1 MRKAL
6 GQWEVVMALCS
17 LFHWSSGGITTI
29 TCSGWVRVDPAP
41 VFEMGLNVSIICQST
56 LRNCQPRKFYLY
68 KYSQGGQD
76 RLRMAKI
83 NQTVARLQLS
93 AFREPRAHVICRA
106 DCLRHSGERLIC
118 GTDIASGYPPS
129 VPTNLTCLIYEYSGN
144 MTCTWDTGSPTYLD
158 TKYTVHVKSLQTGQ
172 EQLYLTSR
180 HISISTNTLHSGKTY
195 SVWVQAA
202 NALGVQESEHLQLN
216 LDDIVIP
223 TLPVITGAED
233 RNTSVPTTVIH
244 WRIQTSMDGVFCEM
258 RHKATARPSWN
269 VTELGASLARMGRV
283 EYHLQPGTAYVFQ
296 ARCRRTGSE
305 YGQEWSE
312 PFVHRTPEAAP
323 QVSLEP
329 FQDEPGHIVSPSA
342 FIFKDHLV
350 SGKRNPTTGLLSG
363 MVLGITVLSTLFLTV
378 IFKQSL
384 RLRIKRRL
392 LLFLPNWLHEDIPNV
407 RNSCAMKTLEEI
419 SEFMMNDSS
428 EPFLDPD
435 PEIMEVEETN
445 LHKAFQHRPSKME
458 STRGSE
464 AIGEHPQTS
473 PPVDITVSYLPDPNT
488 GYRPQVSSLLPVEN
502 PPCEISDL
510 RVSSLEPHVSS
521 LGLGKNVVIRNCPSP
536 VFSGS
541 GTNAGR
547 NFFSLEETRLILDHG
562 ESSLTEDPNESEVE
576 VMMTLE
582 KQASWESLPEQTLL
596 PDDLVSCLRT
606 TGEEE
611 SPDVHP
617 YFPQRFGRPF
627 P

>member
-6 GQWEVVMALCS
+6 GQWEVMIALCN
-17 LFHWSSGGITTI
+17 LFHWSSGGITTVI
-29 TCSGWVRVDPAP
+29 CSGWVLVEPAP

-56 LRNCQPRKFYLY
+56 LRTCQPSKFYLY
-68 KYSQGGQD
+68 KYSKGGQD
-76 RLRMAKI
+76 KLRMAKV

-93 AFREPRAHVICRA
+93 DFREPRAHLICRV
-106 DCLRHSGERLIC
+106 DCLRHRGERLVC
-118 GTDIASGYPPS
+118 GADISSGYPPS
-129 VPTNLTCLIYEYSGN
+129 VPANLTCLIYEHSGN
-144 MTCTWDTGSPTYLD
+144 MMCTWDTGSPTYLD
-158 TKYTVHVKSLQTGQ
+158 TKHTVHVKSLQTGQ
-172 EQLYLTSR
+172 EQLYHLTSR
-180 HISISTNTLHSGKTY
+180 HISISTNTLRGGKTY

-223 TLPVITGAED
+223 ALPVITGAED

-258 RHKATARPSWN
+258 RHKATTRPSWI
-269 VTELGASLARMGRV
+269 VQELEASLGQMQRT
-283 EYHLQPGTAYVFQ
+283 EYHLQPGTAHVFQ
-296 ARCRRTGSE
+296 ARCRRPGRE
-305 YGQEWSE
+305 YGQEWSG

-323 QVSLEP
+323 QVSLNP
-329 FQDEPGHIVSPSA
+329 FQEEPHHIVSPSA
-342 FIFKDHLV
+342 FIFKDHLA

-363 MVLGITVLSTLFLTV
+363 MVLCITVLSTLFLAV

-419 SEFMMNDSS
+419 SELMMNNSS
-428 EPFLDPD
+428 ETFPDPD
-435 PEIMEVEETN
+435 PEIVEVEETN
-445 LHKAFQHRPSKME
+445 LHKAFQHRPSKTE
-458 STRGSE
+458 STRESE

-473 PPVDITVSYLPDPNT
+473 PPVDVTVSYLPDPNT
-488 GYRPQVSSLLPVEN
+488 GYKPQVSSLLPVEN

-510 RVSSLEPHVSS
+510 RVSSLEPHASS

-541 GTNAGR
+541 GTNVGR

-562 ESSLTEDPNESEVE
+562 ESSLMEGPNEPEVE

-606 TGEEE
+606 MGEE